1 MLKIIAVIPCRYAS
15 TRLPGKPLRSIAG
28 KSLIQHIYEN
38 VVKMKL
44 FGKIIVATDDER
56 IKKEVESFGGNVM
69 ISDNAHPSG
78 SDRVAEIAHSIEAD
92 IVVNIQGDELF
103 LGKEELT
110 ELLNCFQENS
120 TSVATLAHPLYEK
133 TEITNPNRVKVICD
147 RQGNALYFSRSVI
160 PYLRSDKKFTYL
172 GHIGVYAF
180 RKNALMKFAELPQ
193 SKLEKVEKLEQLR
206 LLENGMKIKVIITEY
221 QGFGI
226 DTENDLLEAEKLLRV
241 I

>member
-1 MLKIIAVIPCRYAS
+1 MLKTVAVIPCRYAS
-15 TRLPGKPLRSIAG
+15 TRLPGKPLRTIAG

-38 VVKMKL
+38 VLKMKL
-44 FGKIIVATDDER
+44 FVQVIVATDDER
-56 IKKEVESFGGNVM
+56 IKKEIESFEGNVV
-69 ISDNAHPSG
+69 ISNNAHPSG
-78 SDRVAEIAHSIEAD
+78 SDRVAEIARSIEAD

-110 ELLNCFQENS
+110 ELLNCFQESS
-120 TSVATLAHPLYEK
+120 TSVATLAHPLYED

-160 PYLRSDKKFTYL
+160 PYLRTDKKFMYL

-193 SKLEKVEKLEQLR
+193 SKLEKAEKLEQLR

-226 DTENDLLEAEKLLRV
+226 DTEDDLTEAEKLLGN

>member
-15 TRLPGKPLRSIAG
+15 TRLPGKPLRTIAG

-38 VVKMKL
+38 VLKMKL
-44 FGKIIVATDDER
+44 FVQVIVATDDER
-56 IKKEVESFGGNVM
+56 IKKEVESFEGNVV
-69 ISDNAHPSG
+69 ISKKAHPSG
-78 SDRVAEIAHSIEAD
+78 SDRVAEIARSIEAD

-110 ELLNCFQENS
+110 KLLNCFQES
-120 TSVATLAHPLYEK
+120 SISVTTLAHPLYDEA
-133 TEITNPNRVKVICD
+133 EITNPNRVKVICD

-160 PYLRSDKKFTYL
+160 PYLRSDNKFNYL

-193 SKLEKVEKLEQLR
+193 SKLEKAEKLEQLR
-206 LLENGMKIKVIITEY
+206 LLENGIKIKVIITKY

-226 DTENDLLEAEKLLRV
+226 DTEDDLIEAEKLLRN